1 MQILTITI
9 PTYSCT
15 LKIVEEVDGKTKMKL
30 KHSYVTS
37 ASFPGC
43 HVLIQSGEIENQG
56 EVKGFEGD
64 ALYSLPEPGEGGIK
78 LDGL

>member
-1 MQILTITI
+1 MS

-30 KHSYVTS
+30 KHSLVTN
-37 ASFPGC
+37 ATFPGC
-43 HVLIQSGEIENQG
+43 HVLIHSGEIENQG
-56 EVKGFEGD
+56 EVKGFESD

>member
-1 MQILTITI
+1 MS

-30 KHSYVTS
+30 KYSYVTNVT
-37 ASFPGC
+37 FPGC

-56 EVKGFEGD
+56 EVKGFESD
-64 ALYSLPEPGEGGIK
+64 VLYSLPEPGGVPS
-78 LDGL
+78 L

>member
-1 MQILTITI
+1 MS

-15 LKIVEEVDGKTKMKL
+15 LKIVEEVNGKTKMKS
-30 KHSYVTS
+30 KHSYVANAT
-37 ASFPGC
+37 FPGC

-56 EVKGFEGD
+56 EVKGFESD
-64 ALYSLPEPGEGGIK
+64 VLYSLPEPGEGGIK